1 MILKIKNE
9 LMYELNKLINN
20 IKNTTM
26 INYIE
31 YSINNFNNKYKK
43 EDIKKIS
50 HINMTDKFLDI
61 ININF
66 LTI

>member
-1 MILKIKNE
+1 
-9 LMYELNKLINN
+9 MYELNKLINN